1 MAKAAAAA
9 EKPAK
14 KASNKKEKS
23 LVIVE
28 SPAKSKTIRKILGDS
43 FQIEASFGH
52 VRNLPTKDPSTENLG
67 FDIQNHF
74 TPKFEV
80 IPGKQAVVKKLND
93 LAQKVDKIYLA
104 SDPDREG
111 EAIAWH
117 VRQLL
122 KVPDEKVLR
131 IVFNEIT
138 PKAVKHSVE
147 NPRGI
152 DMDMVQAQQTR
163 QILDKLVGYK
173 LSPVLWKQIGNRNLS
188 AGRVQ
193 SVALRMICEREEEIE
208 AFVPQEY
215 WSIHTDLDK
224 DGKVFEAE
232 LSKYKNKAIEKTI
245 KNQEEAQKIVDYLK
259 DPAREFEVA
268 KVTKKSMKRKPT
280 APFITST
287 LQRAASSKLGFG
299 VQKTMQVAQ
308 KLYEGMEIDGTPVG
322 LITYM
327 RTDSV
332 RVSDDAQAMA
342 KDFILGNYGEKY
354 YPETPNIYTKGKQ
367 NVQDAHEAIRPSYP
381 ERTPD
386 SIKQY
391 LDADQYKLYKLIWNK
406 FMSSQMSNA
415 EIANKSIEIQA
426 GDCTLKAGT
435 SKVTFDGFLKLY
447 NDSEEDEKAADS
459 KIPDLEKGD
468 KVICRKITPKQ
479 HFTQPPPRYNEA
491 SLVKALEEHG
501 IGRPSTYA
509 TIITVIQT
517 RKYVEKRE
525 KALHP
530 TLLGRTVSKQLVAQF
545 ADIMDY
551 KFTAGMESK
560 LDEIADKKLIWNEVL
575 EKFYEPFIQEVNKAL
590 GSSERVKIES
600 NIKCPNCGKPMLVK
614 TSRKGQQFLGCSG
627 YPECK
632 TVMSMNVLTENME
645 GAPSNAPEVCEAK
658 CEKCGSEMVFKQGP
672 YGKYLECT
680 NEGCKFRKPYRRST
694 GVTCPKCGK
703 GVIVERK
710 SKRGTVFFG
719 CDKYPDCDF
728 VLWNEP
734 TGEVCP
740 DCGGLLVKKEL
751 KKGTTIECS
760 NRSCGYKAPVTETSD
775 AEIPSDEMPAE

>member
-1 MAKAAAAA
+1 MAQAA
-9 EKPAK
+9 
-14 KASNKKEKS
+14 KKEKS

-28 SPAKSKTIRKILGDS
+28 SPAKSKTIKKILGDS

-52 VRNLPTKDPSTENLG
+52 VRNLPAKDPATQNLG
-67 FDIQNHF
+67 FDVNNNF
-74 TPKFEV
+74 EPKFEI

-93 LAQKVDKIYLA
+93 LAKKVDKIYLA

-122 KVPDEKVLR
+122 KVPDDKILR

-138 PKAVKHSVE
+138 PKAVKYSVE
-147 NPRGI
+147 NPRSI

-163 QILDKLVGYK
+163 QILDKLVGFK

-215 WSIHTDLDK
+215 WSIHADLEK

-232 LSKYKNKAIEKTI
+232 VSKIKNQPVEKNI
-245 KNQEEAQKIVDYLK
+245 PNQEEAQKIVDYLQETG
-259 DPAREFEVA
+259 REFEVS
-268 KVTKKSMKRKPT
+268 KVTKKTMKRKPT

-332 RVSDDAQAMA
+332 RVSDDAQSMA
-342 KDFILGNYGEKY
+342 KDFILQNFGEKY
-354 YPETPNIYTKGKQ
+354 YPETPNIYVKGKQ

-381 ERTPD
+381 ERTPE

-391 LDADQYKLYKLIWNK
+391 LDNDQYKLYKLIWDK
-406 FMSSQMSNA
+406 FMSSQMANA
-415 EIANKSIEIQA
+415 EVANKSLEISA
-426 GDCTLKAGT
+426 GDYTLKAGT

-447 NDSEEDEKAADS
+447 NDAEDDEKTDDT

-468 KVICRKITPKQ
+468 KVTCKKVNPKQ

-517 RKYVEKRE
+517 RKYVEKKD

-530 TLLGRTVSKQLVAQF
+530 TLLGRTVSKQLCAQF

-551 KFTAGMESK
+551 KFTAGMETK
-560 LDEIADKKLIWNEVL
+560 LDQIAEKKAIWNKVL
-575 EKFYEPFIQEVNKAL
+575 QDFYTPFIKEVDKAL
-590 GSSERVKIES
+590 ENSERVKIES
-600 NIKCPNCGKPMLVK
+600 KVKCPNCGKPMVLR
-614 TSRKGQQFLGCSG
+614 TSKFGSQFLGCSG
-627 YPECK
+627 FPDCK
-632 TVMSMNVLTENME
+632 TMMSLDVLSEVGEDEENKE
-645 GAPSNAPEVCEAK
+645 PEVCEEK
-658 CEKCGSEMVFKQGP
+658 CEKCGSDMIFKTGP
-672 YGKYLECT
+672 YGKYMECT
-680 NEGCKFRKPYRRST
+680 NEECKHRKPYRKST
-694 GVTCPKCGK
+694 GVKCPKCSEGT
-703 GVIVERK
+703 IVERK
-710 SKRGTVFFG
+710 SKRGTVFYG
-719 CDKYPDCDF
+719 CDKYPNCDF
-728 VLWNEP
+728 TLWNEP
-734 TGEVCP
+734 TGETCP
-740 DCGGLLVKKEL
+740 ECGSLLVKKVL
-751 KKGTTIECS
+751 RKGTTITCS
-760 NRSCGYKAPVTETSD
+760 NMKCHYKKEVDEVT
-775 AEIPSDEMPAE
+775 ADES

>member
-1 MAKAAAAA
+1 MAKTA
-9 EKPAK
+9 ENMEKSTK
-14 KASNKKEKS
+14 KTSGKKEKA

-28 SPAKSKTIRKILGDS
+28 SPAKSKTIRKILGDGYS
-43 FQIEASFGH
+43 IEASFGH

-67 FDIQNHF
+67 FDINDHF
-74 TPKFEV
+74 KPKFEV

-93 LAQKVDKIYLA
+93 LAQKADKIYLA

-152 DMDMVQAQQTR
+152 DMDMVKAQQTR

-193 SVALRMICEREEEIE
+193 SVALRMICEREDEIE

-245 KNQEEAQKIVDYLK
+245 KNQEEAQKIVDYLQS
-259 DPAREFEVA
+259 PNREFEVE
-268 KVTKKSMKRKPT
+268 KVTKKTMKRKPT

-308 KLYEGMEIDGTPVG
+308 KLYEGIEIDGTPVG

-332 RVSDDAQAMA
+332 RVSDDAQTMA
-342 KDFILGNYGEKY
+342 KDFILSNYGEKY
-354 YPETPNIYTKGKQ
+354 YPETPNVYTKGKQ

-381 ERTPD
+381 ERTPE

-391 LDADQYKLYKLIWNK
+391 LDSDQFKLYKLIWNK
-406 FMSSQMSNA
+406 FMSSQMANA
-415 EIANKSIEIQA
+415 EIANKSIEIKA
-426 GDCTLKAGT
+426 GDCLLKSGT

-447 NDSEEDEKAADS
+447 NDSEEDEQASDS

-468 KVICRKITPKQ
+468 KVICKKINPKQ

-517 RKYVEKRE
+517 RKYVEKRD
-525 KALHP
+525 KALFP
-530 TLLGRTVSKQLVAQF
+530 TLLGRTVSKQLVNQF

-560 LDEIADKKLIWNEVL
+560 LDEIAEKKAVWNEVL

-590 GSSERVKIES
+590 GNNERVKIES
-600 NIKCPNCGKPMLVK
+600 NIKCPNCGRPMLVR

-632 TVMSMNVLTENME
+632 TVMSMNALTENME
-645 GAPSNAPEVCEAK
+645 DTPSEAPKCEEK
-658 CEKCGSEMVFKQGP
+658 CEKCGSDMVFKQGP

-680 NEGCKFRKPYRRST
+680 NEECKFRKPYRRST

-703 GVIVERK
+703 GTIVERK

-719 CDKYPDCDF
+719 CDRYPDCDF

-734 TGEVCP
+734 TGETCP
-740 DCGGLLVKKEL
+740 DCGSLLVKKVL

-760 NRSCGYKAPVTETSD
+760 NRSCGYKAPVQEAGETTESETD
-775 AEIPSDEMPAE
+775 I

>member
-1 MAKAAAAA
+1 MATA
-9 EKPAK
+9 
-14 KASNKKEKS
+14 NKKEKS

-28 SPAKSKTIRKILGDS
+28 SPAKSKTIKKILGDS
-43 FQIEASFGH
+43 FQIEASYGH
-52 VRNLPTKDPSTENLG
+52 VRNLPTKDAATQNLG
-67 FDIQNHF
+67 FDVNNNF
-74 TPKFEV
+74 EPKFEI
-80 IPGKQAVVKKLND
+80 IPGKQQVVKKLND
-93 LAQKVDKIYLA
+93 LAKKADKIYLA

-117 VRQLL
+117 VRQIL
-122 KVPDEKVLR
+122 KVPDEKICR

-163 QILDKLVGYK
+163 QILDKLVGFK

-208 AFVPQEY
+208 KFIPQEY
-215 WSIHTDLDK
+215 WSIHANLDK
-224 DGKVFEAE
+224 DGKLFEAE
-232 LSKYKNKAIEKTI
+232 LSKIKNKSIEKTI
-245 KNQEEAQKIVDYLK
+245 KNKEEAQKIVDYLTNPESK
-259 DPAREFEVA
+259 FEVS
-268 KVTKKSMKRKPT
+268 KVTKKTIKRKPT

-287 LQRAASSKLGFG
+287 MQRAASSKLGFG
-299 VQKTMQVAQ
+299 VSKTMQVAQ
-308 KLYEGMEIDGTPVG
+308 KLYEGIEIDGTPVG

-332 RVSDDAQAMA
+332 RVSDDAQNMA
-342 KDFILGNYGEKY
+342 HDFILQNYGEKY
-354 YPETPNIYTKGKQ
+354 YPKDPNVYVKGKQ

-381 ERTPD
+381 ERTPE
-386 SIKQY
+386 SIKKY
-391 LDADQYKLYKLIWNK
+391 LDNDQYKLYKLIWEK
-406 FMSSQMSNA
+406 FMSSQMAPA
-415 EIANKSIEIQA
+415 EIANKSIEINS
-426 GDCTLKAGT
+426 GDYTLKAGT
-435 SKVTFDGFLKLY
+435 SKIMFDGFLTLY
-447 NDSEEDEKAADS
+447 NDSEEDEKESDA

-468 KVICRKITPKQ
+468 KVVCKKVNPKQ

-491 SLVKALEEHG
+491 SLVKALEEYG

-517 RKYVEKRE
+517 RKYVEKKD
-525 KALHP
+525 KALKP
-530 TLLGRTVSKQLVAQF
+530 TLLGRTVSKQLVEQF

-551 KFTAGMESK
+551 KFTAGMEEK
-560 LDEIADKKLIWNEVL
+560 LDKIAEKEAVWIKVL
-575 EKFYEPFIQEVNKAL
+575 QDFYTPFMEEVNSVMKTA
-590 GSSERVKIES
+590 ERVTIETKI
-600 NIKCPNCGKPMLVK
+600 NCPNCGKPMVLR
-614 TSRKGQQFLGCSG
+614 TSKKGTQFLGCSG

-632 TVMSMNVLTENME
+632 TAMSLNVMQEMEAEQQGEENSE
-645 GAPSNAPEVCEAK
+645 KPQEICEEK
-658 CEKCGSEMVFKQGP
+658 CEKCGSDMIFKIGP
-672 YGKYLECT
+672 YGKYMECT
-680 NEGCKFRKPYRRST
+680 NPECKHRKPFRKST

-703 GVIVERK
+703 GTIVERK

-734 TGEVCP
+734 TGEKCP
-740 DCGGLLVKKEL
+740 TCGSLLVKKVL
-751 KKGTTIECS
+751 KKGTVIACS
-760 NRSCGYKAPVTETSD
+760 NIKCGFKKEATEEETPTQ
-775 AEIPSDEMPAE
+775 EN

>member
-1 MAKAAAAA
+1 MAKTEEKTA
-9 EKPAK
+9 EKK
-14 KASNKKEKS
+14 NKKEKS

-43 FQIEASFGH
+43 YQIEASFGH

-67 FDIQNHF
+67 FDINNNF
-74 TPKFEV
+74 EPKFEV

-93 LAQKVDKIYLA
+93 LAKKVDRIYLA

-117 VRQLL
+117 VRQIL
-122 KVPDEKVLR
+122 KVPDDKISR

-147 NPRGI
+147 NPRTI

-208 AFVPQEY
+208 KFIPQEY
-215 WSIHTDLDK
+215 WSIHAELEK
-224 DGKVFEAE
+224 DGKIFEAE
-232 LSKYKNKAIEKTI
+232 LSKIKDKAIEKTV
-245 KNQEEAQKIVDYLK
+245 KNQEEAQNIVNYLQDSSRK
-259 DPAREFEVA
+259 FEVS
-268 KVTKKSMKRKPT
+268 KVTKKTMKRKPT

-342 KDFILGNYGEKY
+342 KDYILANYGEKY
-354 YPETPNIYTKGKQ
+354 YPETPNVYVKGKQ

-381 ERTPD
+381 ERTPE
-386 SIKQY
+386 SIKKY
-391 LDADQYKLYKLIWNK
+391 LDNDQYKLYKLIWDK
-406 FMSSQMSNA
+406 FMSSQMANA
-415 EIANKSIEIQA
+415 EVANKSLEIKA
-426 GDCTLKAGT
+426 GDYTLKAGT
-435 SKVTFDGFLKLY
+435 SKITFDGFLKLY
-447 NDSEEDEKAADS
+447 NDADDDQQEAES

-468 KVICRKITPKQ
+468 KVNCKKVNPKQ

-517 RKYVEKRE
+517 RKYVEKKD

-551 KFTAGMESK
+551 KFTAGMETK
-560 LDEIADKKLIWNEVL
+560 LDKIAEKKAVWNKVL
-575 EKFYEPFIQEVNKAL
+575 KDFYTPFIEEVNKAL
-590 GSSERVKIES
+590 QNGERVKIES
-600 NIKCPNCGKPMLVK
+600 KIKCPNCGKPMVLR
-614 TSRKGQQFLGCSG
+614 TSKFGTQFLGCSG
-627 YPECK
+627 YPDCK
-632 TVMSMNVLTENME
+632 TMMSLNALSEETDEEKSTE
-645 GAPSNAPEVCEAK
+645 PEVCEEK
-658 CEKCGSEMVFKQGP
+658 CEKCGSDMIFKTGP
-672 YGKYLECT
+672 YGKYMECT
-680 NEGCKFRKPYRRST
+680 NADCKHRKPYRKST
-694 GVTCPKCGK
+694 GVKCPKCGK
-703 GVIVERK
+703 GMIVERK
-710 SKRGTVFFG
+710 SKRGTVFYG

-728 VLWNEP
+728 TLWNEP
-734 TGEVCP
+734 TGEECP
-740 DCGGLLVKKEL
+740 ECKSLLVKKVL
-751 KKGTTIECS
+751 KKGTVIACS
-760 NRSCGYKAPVTETSD
+760 NMKCGYKKELVE
-775 AEIPSDEMPAE
+775 ENQEE

>member
-1 MAKAAAAA
+1 MAQAA
-9 EKPAK
+9 
-14 KASNKKEKS
+14 KKEKS

-28 SPAKSKTIRKILGDS
+28 SPAKSKTIKKILGDS

-52 VRNLPTKDPSTENLG
+52 VRNLPAKDPATQNLG
-67 FDIQNHF
+67 FDVNNNF
-74 TPKFEV
+74 EPKFEI

-93 LAQKVDKIYLA
+93 LAKKVDKIYLA

-122 KVPDEKVLR
+122 KVPDDKILR

-138 PKAVKHSVE
+138 PKAVKYSVE
-147 NPRGI
+147 NPRSI

-163 QILDKLVGYK
+163 QILDKLVGFK

-215 WSIHTDLDK
+215 WSIHADLEK

-232 LSKYKNKAIEKTI
+232 VSKIKNQPVEKNI
-245 KNQEEAQKIVDYLK
+245 PNQEEAQKIVDYLQETG
-259 DPAREFEVA
+259 REFEVS
-268 KVTKKSMKRKPT
+268 KVTKKTMKRKPT

-332 RVSDDAQAMA
+332 RVSDDAQSMA
-342 KDFILGNYGEKY
+342 KDFILQNFGEKY
-354 YPETPNIYTKGKQ
+354 YPETPNIYVKGKQ

-381 ERTPD
+381 ERTPE

-391 LDADQYKLYKLIWNK
+391 LDNDQYKLYKLIWDK
-406 FMSSQMSNA
+406 FMSSQMANA
-415 EIANKSIEIQA
+415 EVANKSLEITA
-426 GDCTLKAGT
+426 GDYTLKAGT

-447 NDSEEDEKAADS
+447 NDAEDDEKTDDT

-468 KVICRKITPKQ
+468 KVTCKKVNPKQ

-517 RKYVEKRE
+517 RKYVEKKD

-530 TLLGRTVSKQLVAQF
+530 TLLGRTVSKQLCAQF

-551 KFTAGMESK
+551 KFTAGMETK
-560 LDEIADKKLIWNEVL
+560 LDQIAEKKAIWNKVL
-575 EKFYEPFIQEVNKAL
+575 QDFYTPFIKEVDKAL
-590 GSSERVKIES
+590 ENNERVKIES
-600 NIKCPNCGKPMLVK
+600 KVKCPNCGKPMVLR
-614 TSRKGQQFLGCSG
+614 TSKFGTQFLGCSG
-627 YPECK
+627 FPDCK
-632 TVMSMNVLTENME
+632 TMMSLDVLSEVGEDEENKE
-645 GAPSNAPEVCEAK
+645 PEVCEEK
-658 CEKCGSEMVFKQGP
+658 CEKCGSDMIFKTGP
-672 YGKYLECT
+672 YGKYMECT
-680 NEGCKFRKPYRRST
+680 NEECRNRKPYRKST
-694 GVTCPKCGK
+694 GVKCPKCSEGT
-703 GVIVERK
+703 IVERK
-710 SKRGTVFFG
+710 SKRGTVFYG
-719 CDKYPDCDF
+719 CDKYPNCDF
-728 VLWNEP
+728 TLWNEP
-734 TGEVCP
+734 TGETCP
-740 DCGGLLVKKEL
+740 ECGSLLVKKVL
-751 KKGTTIECS
+751 RKGTTITCS
-760 NRSCGYKAPVTETSD
+760 NMKCHYKKEV
-775 AEIPSDEMPAE
+775 DEGIADES